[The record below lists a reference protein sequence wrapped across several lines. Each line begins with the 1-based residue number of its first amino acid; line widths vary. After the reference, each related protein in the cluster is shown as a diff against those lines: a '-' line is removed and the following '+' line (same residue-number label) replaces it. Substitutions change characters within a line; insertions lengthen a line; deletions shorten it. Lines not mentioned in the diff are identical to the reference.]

1 MLVIDASA
9 LVDLLLDLPRSKLV
23 REHLAERGRQL
34 HAPHLLDVEVL
45 SSVRRAVRA
54 GVISATRA
62 AGAVADLLDVPVERY
77 PHAILGGRIWQL
89 RENFTPYDAVYV
101 ALAEHLS
108 EAGLP
113 LLTVDARFARAAR
126 KHTGVEVLL
135 AA

>member
-23 REHLAERGRQL
+23 RAHLAGRGGGL
-34 HAPHLLDVEVL
+34 HAPQLLDIEVL
-45 SSVRRAVRA
+45 SSLRRLVRSGTISAARA
-54 GVISATRA
+54 GA
-62 AGAVADLLDVPVERY
+62 AVADLLDIPVERY
-77 PHAILGGRIWQL
+77 PHAILGARIWEL
-89 RENFTPYDAVYV
+89 RENFTTYDAVYV
-101 ALAEHLS
+101 ALAERLS
-108 EAGLP
+108 EKGLP

>member
-23 REHLAERGRQL
+23 RAHLAERGGQL

-45 SSVRRAVRA
+45 SFLRRVVRA
-54 GVISATRA
+54 GTISASGA
-62 AGAVADLLDVPVERY
+62 ATAVADLLETPIERY
-77 PHAILGGRIWQL
+77 PHAILGARIWEL
-89 RENFTPYDAVYV
+89 RENFTAYDAVYV

-108 EAGLP
+108 EEGLP
-113 LLTVDARFARAAR
+113 ILTVDARFARAAR
-126 KHTGVEVLL
+126 KHTDVEVLL